1 MSTPSPDD
9 NTAQVGQVRH
19 LIADL
24 DTGENQVFT
33 NDQLATYLALNG
45 DDVRRAA
52 ADGLD
57 AIAVSELLVSK
68 VIRTQDLQTD
78 GAKVAA
84 ELRARAK
91 DLRDRADAVDDQG
104 NWFGFDVVPSSPLRR
119 PEGTEHRHEA
129 WGL

>member
-1 MSTPSPDD
+1 MSTPSPD
-9 NTAQVGQVRH
+9 NTEQVGQVRH

-24 DTGENQVFT
+24 MLGDDQVF
-33 NDQLATYLALNG
+33 DDDEIDTYLALNDG
-45 DDVRRAA
+45 NVRRAA
-52 ADGLD
+52 ADALD

-91 DLRDRADAVDDQG
+91 DLRDRADAVDDQAD
-104 NWFGFDVVPSSPLRR
+104 WFGFDVAYPPLSGRSG
-119 PEGTEHRHEA
+119 PEHTNPLVT
-129 WGL
+129 GL